1 VTAASV
7 QTIVAPIDTRELI
20 IRPFSSLTLTCDS
33 GATTTRFYALA
44 RSELADMRAQRSSAR
59 PDDGRAFRPYVL
71 AMNASQSQILRRAGA
86 ASLAG
91 AAFTIAGSVVI
102 GVAQAT
108 SDVPESL
115 YRAPLSH
122 GAFVALAVYAALTH
136 LPILGALIGLRRSEV
151 AGTSNWARLGLGAA
165 LAGTTLLFACEWA
178 TIPLVDRH
186 DNSTAAVIVDS
197 LFGLATILVTA
208 GMIAVGR
215 ATLRSGRLRSW
226 RRWAPLAC
234 GLLSLVVIPIQ
245 FTSVVWLG
253 VGIYGIG
260 YAILG
265 AALVTDPTAA
275 VEEPALQATT
285 A

>member
-1 VTAASV
+1 
-7 QTIVAPIDTRELI
+7 
-20 IRPFSSLTLTCDS
+20 
-33 GATTTRFYALA
+33 
-44 RSELADMRAQRSSAR
+44 MRAQRSSAR
-59 PDDGRAFRPYVL
+59 PDDGRSFRPYVL
-71 AMNASQSQILRRAGA
+71 GMNASQSQILRRAGA

-102 GVAQAT
+102 GVAQAS
-108 SDVPESL
+108 SDVPQSL

-136 LPILGALIGLRRSEV
+136 LLILAALIELRRSEV

-186 DNSTAAVIVDS
+186 DNSTAAVLVDS

-208 GMIAVGR
+208 GMIAVGC
-215 ATLRSGRLRSW
+215 AMLRSGRLRSW
-226 RRWAPLAC
+226 RRSAPLAC
-234 GLLSLVVIPIQ
+234 GLLSLAVIPIQ
-245 FTSVVWLG
+245 FTSAIWLG
-253 VGIYGIG
+253 IGIYAIG

-275 VEEPALQATT
+275 GAEPALQATT